1 MHTLFHIF
9 SGGNITCFC
18 SMIMGQKLFW
28 TKLNT
33 VCFICFS
40 RRITACFCS
49 CLKLTINK
57 IINQRNKLFLVLIC
71 LWLVLHKTWFIV
83 ARTLAFNLSIVNILQ
98 QKVSSRMFMGYTS
111 HRSWNYWKC
120 ACRDLLMLLILFH
133 FNKEEYWC
141 GFKMTVYKL
150 TQILLLLQAIFMYTF
165 QIFWINRA
173 S

>member
-1 MHTLFHIF
+1 MHVLTKSGYNPTIIITVPKSGCPIHILYHYKSKSYNGTSVFFYFKQMHTLFHVF

-71 LWLVLHKTWFIV
+71 LWLVLCKTWFIV
-83 ARTLAFNLSIVNILQ
+83 ARTLAFN
-98 QKVSSRMFMGYTS
+98 
-111 HRSWNYWKC
+111 
-120 ACRDLLMLLILFH
+120 
-133 FNKEEYWC
+133 
-141 GFKMTVYKL
+141 
-150 TQILLLLQAIFMYTF
+150 
-165 QIFWINRA
+165 
-173 S
+173 